1 MPPPNSNQPPDP
13 NAPPQPLALSPAE
26 EQRLVDA
33 ALERLQRVLKGN
45 GIKKENISV
54 LSRKIVQFT
63 INAGTYLE
71 LKPVTNERSMP
82 GKAVVGEPR
91 GSREEATRAVD
102 QAMVG
107 LVGNAAGKA
116 QIANILLERP
126 DQGFGLNHQ
135 ALALD
140 FLTREFSW
148 QEACQTCRGTAQ
160 TPCQR
165 CLGKR
170 VEPCIKCSGRRLMF
184 CPMCRGTGLLQG
196 NKCPRCHAQRY
207 VPCDGCR
214 QSGMMNCRTCNATGA
229 MKCNTCAGHGWK
241 THILSVH
248 AQALTYFEYD
258 GKSVP
263 KPAADQIETRANA
276 LATSGQV
283 KITGRMADD
292 KENVLGANYEVGFPY
307 GELVFQIGKKEV
319 KGHLF
324 GNDAE
329 LVDFP
334 HVLDRILGPAVEELE
349 EAANDMGSVADKIR
363 SATRFRLIAQ
373 AYLAAIRMPP
383 KKAIAALMKSY
394 DIGLSPGMAERIVML
409 AERTETRITRK
420 PRAYG
425 LVAGLIAAA
434 GMNAA
439 YYLTPVRG
447 IFTRFLPDQR
457 FDFILDAPMPLL
469 GGALTALFIKLF
481 AAASIRK
488 ALGHILPKEQKNLL
502 GAKTH
507 ASGAWA
513 YAGAA
518 IITLSLI
525 ETASILKAGSPY
537 WYEIGRS
544 LIRQYTGL

>member
-1 MPPPNSNQPPDP
+1 MQPPYSNQPPNP

-26 EQRLVDA
+26 EQRLVQA
-33 ALERLQRVLKGN
+33 ALERLHHILKGN
-45 GIKKENISV
+45 GVKKENITV
-54 LSRKIVQFT
+54 LSQQVAQFT
-63 INAGTYLE
+63 LNAGTYLE
-71 LKPVTNERSMP
+71 LKPVTNERTVP
-82 GKAVVGEPR
+82 GKAQVGEPR
-91 GSREEATRAVD
+91 GSREEATHAVD
-102 QAMVG
+102 QVMVNI
-107 LVGNAAGKA
+107 VGNAAGKA
-116 QIANILLERP
+116 QVANLLLGRP

-140 FLTREFSW
+140 FLTKEFSW
-148 QEACQTCRGTAQ
+148 QEACQTCRGSAQ
-160 TPCQR
+160 MPCQR

-170 VEPCIKCSGRRLMF
+170 LEVCIKCSGRRLMF

-214 QSGMMNCRTCNATGA
+214 QSGMMNCRTCHATGI
-229 MKCNTCAGHGWK
+229 MKCNTCAGQGWK

-292 KENVLGANYEVGFPY
+292 KENVLGANYEVSFPY

-319 KGHLF
+319 KGHMF

-334 HVLDRILGPAVEELE
+334 HILDRILGPAVDELE
-349 EAANDMGSVADKIR
+349 EAANDIGSVADKIR

-383 KKAIAALMKSY
+383 KKAIAALIKSY

-409 AERTETRITRK
+409 AERTETLITRK

-425 LVAGLIAAA
+425 LIAGLIAAA
-434 GMNAA
+434 SMNAA
-439 YYLTPVRG
+439 YYLLPVRTALTG
-447 IFTRFLPDQR
+447 FLPDQR
-457 FDFILDAPMPLL
+457 FDAVLDLPMPVL
-469 GGALTALFIKLF
+469 GGVLTALFIKLF
-481 AAASIRK
+481 AAGSIRK
-488 ALGHILPKEQKNLL
+488 ALGHILPKDQKNLL

-518 IITLSLI
+518 IITLAMI
-525 ETASILKAGSPY
+525 ETAAILQAGSPY
-537 WYEIGRS
+537 WYEIIRG
-544 LIRQYTGL
+544 LIRQFTGL